1 MQSALNFQLDVMC
14 GVTFASRKVA
24 WEIVKDC
31 MLQEIVPVHSC
42 SRSPLRGVCV
52 CVLSLLTVILFLT
65 EYGVKFQF
73 SPLF

>member
-52 CVLSLLTVILFLT
+52 CVESTYCHIV
-65 EYGVKFQF
+65 
-73 SPLF
+73 SN